1 MAYGQTWIF
10 AGCQRKLP
18 GRVLRADDF
27 VVPSPDQYTC
37 LTKRIA
43 NLVADE
49 TAMSAFRHRAAD
61 YFETHFRPEEVGDYI
76 LRCVEDDRP

>member
-1 MAYGQTWIF
+1 
-10 AGCQRKLP
+10 
-18 GRVLRADDF
+18 
-27 VVPSPDQYTC
+27 